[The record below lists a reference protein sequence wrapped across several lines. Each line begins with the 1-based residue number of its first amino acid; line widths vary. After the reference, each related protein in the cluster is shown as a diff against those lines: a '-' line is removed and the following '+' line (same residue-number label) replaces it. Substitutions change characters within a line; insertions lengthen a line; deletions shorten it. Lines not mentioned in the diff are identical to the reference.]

1 MIVLIIHNVPSHSSN
16 PKDTCSQTTDKNA
29 ADNGSTST
37 GARHR
42 GKTKT
47 LYLYASSGH

>member
-29 ADNGSTST
+29 ADNGSTLANILVSE
-37 GARHR
+37 ALIYVRLS
-42 GKTKT
+42 K
-47 LYLYASSGH
+47 